1 MTFKVSSVTPTY
13 RWPVKVVIADD
24 GGHRS
29 IHTFD
34 AEFRRLSQ
42 SRIDEIR
49 ALVRDIERGRVDD
62 DYSDQDAAREILAGW
77 DGITDDNDKAI
88 PFSEAALARVLEIP
102 TVAGQIVKAWFESLA
117 EAKRKN

>member
-1 MTFKVSSVTPTY
+1 MAFKLSVSPTY
-13 RWPVKVVIADD
+13 TWPVKLVLPED

-29 IHTFD
+29 VHTFD
-34 AEFRRLSQ
+34 AQFRRLSQ

-49 ALVRDIERGRVDD
+49 ALVRDMERGRIDD
-62 DYSDQDAAREILAGW
+62 DYSDQDAAREVLAGW

-88 PFSEAALARVLEIP
+88 PFSESALKTVLEIP
-102 TVAGQIVKAWFESLA
+102 TVAGQIVKAWFESLQ